1 MILIQ
6 NGHNTDIKK
15 NIKGT
20 FNKILKKNLF
30 NICVI
35 LIDIF
40 SILQKLYVSLK
51 LNYRYHQLID

>member
-51 LNYRYHQLID
+51 LNHRYH